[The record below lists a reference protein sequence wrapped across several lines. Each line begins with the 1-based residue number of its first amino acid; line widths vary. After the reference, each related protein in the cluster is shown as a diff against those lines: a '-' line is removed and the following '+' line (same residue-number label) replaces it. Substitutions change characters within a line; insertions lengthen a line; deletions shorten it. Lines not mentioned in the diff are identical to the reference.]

1 MIRVNLLGL
10 PKPKKRAP
18 TVTLEGRGPLVVLLV
33 VLVLVGG
40 WEYWRYGRLQQQGVD
55 LDSQIRDLQAEKVRL
70 EAVRAEYETFSKQT
84 ELLSKR
90 IQIIEGLS
98 ARRSGPTQLLNT
110 LATTVSQTNSLWL
123 TGFEQVGQKIT
134 IEGVALNKRAVA
146 DFITHLLDSKAFSDV
161 DLKETYQETG
171 NDIPKYL
178 FTVNA
183 EQVAPPTG

>member
-10 PKPKKRAP
+10 PKRKKRAP
-18 TVTLEGRGPLVVLLV
+18 AVTMEGRVPLVVLLV

-40 WEYWRYGRLQQQGVD
+40 WEYWRYGHLQQQGVELD
-55 LDSQIRDLQAEKVRL
+55 LRIRELQAEKVRL
-70 EAVRAEYETFSKQT
+70 EAIRAEYETVSKQT

-90 IQIIEGLS
+90 IRIIEGLS
-98 ARRSGPTQLLNT
+98 ARRSGPTQLLDT
-110 LATTVSQTNSLWL
+110 LASTVSKTNSLWL

-134 IEGVALNKRAVA
+134 IEGIALNKRAVA
-146 DFITHLLDSKAFSDV
+146 DFITHLIDSKAFSDV

-171 NDIPKYL
+171 NEIPQFL

-183 EQVAPPTG
+183 EQVAPPTS